1 MRAMASTDRKSLLAL
16 LRAGLNRRGLVL
28 EPAEAP
34 GRYVV
39 TGPGLESLLI
49 SPDNIFTEIQRDG
62 DPSILDGWLDAALAE
77 PAALPPYLVARS
89 GLRMSLEPASTEF
102 GASIHAPL
110 TPALAEVLCWT
121 DPEERRITW
130 ITGATLDLWQ
140 ARLDDVI
147 EAARAGLDRVLRTA
161 SLEIQEVRGMPL
173 GMLDTDSV
181 FKASL
186 VLAPSLKATVEPR
199 LGWPVCAVAP
209 CRDFLYLF
217 RDADKDALIPLLAA
231 VVTREYEGSGYALST
246 EVLRISDEGVLALGS
261 YG

>member
-1 MRAMASTDRKSLLAL
+1 MSTNDRKAL
-16 LRAGLNRRGLVL
+16 LSSVRTSLNRRGLVL
-28 EPAEAP
+28 EPADAP
-34 GRYVV
+34 GRYRV
-39 TGPGLESLLI
+39 TGPGVKALII
-49 SPDNIFTEIQRDG
+49 SPDNVFAEVLRGG
-62 DPSILDGWLDAALAE
+62 DPGLIEEWLDAALSA

-89 GLRMSLEPASTEF
+89 GLRMALEPASTDF

-140 ARLDDVI
+140 ARADDVLD
-147 EAARAGLDRVLRTA
+147 AARAGLDRVLRSA
-161 SLEIQEVRGMPL
+161 RLEVQQVRGMPL
-173 GMLDTDSV
+173 GMLDVDTV

-186 VLAPSLKATVEPR
+186 IRAPSLRATVEAE

-217 RDADKDALIPLLAA
+217 PESARDAMIPLLAA
-231 VVTREYEGSGYALST
+231 VVTREFESSGYALST
-246 EVLRISDEGVLALGS
+246 EVLRVGDDGVLALGS

>member
-1 MRAMASTDRKSLLAL
+1 MSTLDRKQLLAR
-16 LRAGLNRRGLVL
+16 LRAGLNRRGLVM
-28 EPAEAP
+28 EPADAP
-34 GRYVV
+34 GRYRVH
-39 TGPGLESLLI
+39 GPGLKALVI
-49 SPDNIFTEIQRDG
+49 SPDNVFADALREQDAELV
-62 DPSILDGWLDAALAE
+62 DSWLDVVLAE
-77 PAALPPYLVARS
+77 PTALPPYLVARS
-89 GLRMSLEPASTEF
+89 GLRMALEPANTDF
-102 GASIHAPL
+102 GPSIHAQL
-110 TPALAEVLCWT
+110 TPALSEVLTWT

-161 SLEIQEVRGMPL
+161 RLEIQEVRGVPL

-186 VLAPSLKATVEPR
+186 VMAPSLRATVEPQ

-217 RDADKDALIPLLAA
+217 RDADRDTLIPLLAA
-231 VVTREYEGSGYALST
+231 VVTREFESSGYPLSA